1 MKLTNYTI
9 KQTIGR
15 GGMATVYLA
24 EHTILQKP
32 VAIKFLNKEYVHND
46 NIRKRFMAEARN
58 LFGMSHPNIIKVTDL
73 IDDGDTVAFVMEY
86 IEGETLKQYI
96 DSKGKLSE
104 KKIKSLFCQML
115 DAVGYV
121 HDQNLVHRDIK
132 PSNFMITKKGQ
143 LKLLDFGIA
152 KNTDTSSSDY
162 TQTGTTQNMGTPMY
176 MSPEQIKSTKD
187 VTLQSDIY
195 SLGVVL
201 WNMVTGKKPYD
212 TNTTSTFELQTKI
225 VTEKLPYTSSIFD
238 LIIQTSTAKEL
249 SERFKNCKEIKSK
262 LDTIQ
267 NDFSEITSVETE
279 NKSDKTLVDTI
290 KDNIIIEAVQNS
302 NTIPKPQ
309 INIPYTPPKQTKS
322 SPAGY
327 IVLGIIIIIA
337 LGVIISNNN
346 SYATDSYDYAVD
358 STVVEA
364 PAYEQAPPY
373 EDAVADTTAAA
384 AGFFYCND
392 GKQISY
398 SWVNDG
404 ECDCDSCEDEDLPAK

>member
-1 MKLTNYTI
+1 
-9 KQTIGR
+9 
-15 GGMATVYLA
+15 
-24 EHTILQKP
+24 
-32 VAIKFLNKEYVHND
+32 
-46 NIRKRFMAEARN
+46 
-58 LFGMSHPNIIKVTDL
+58 
-73 IDDGDTVAFVMEY
+73 
-86 IEGETLKQYI
+86 
-96 DSKGKLSE
+96 
-104 KKIKSLFCQML
+104 
-115 DAVGYV
+115 
-121 HDQNLVHRDIK
+121 
-132 PSNFMITKKGQ
+132 
-143 LKLLDFGIA
+143 
-152 KNTDTSSSDY
+152 
-162 TQTGTTQNMGTPMY
+162 
-176 MSPEQIKSTKD
+176 
-187 VTLQSDIY
+187 
-195 SLGVVL
+195 VVL

-238 LIIQTSTAKEL
+238 SIIQTSTAKEL

-290 KDNIIIEAVQNS
+290 KDNTIIEAVQNS

-337 LGVIISNNN
+337 LGVIISNKN
-346 SYATDSYDYAVD
+346 SYATESYDYAVD
-358 STVVEA
+358 STVVE
-364 PAYEQAPPY
+364 EPY
-373 EDAVADTTAAA
+373 EEAVVDSAAAVVDSAAA
-384 AGFFYCND
+384 AFFYCND